1 MTPHPDLTPPEAA
14 LPRWHLPV
22 DPAAYPRVEALTPA
36 MRDAV
41 AELVSRHAAGRQIRW
56 HALPAVLHPLI
67 APLLAVI
74 DTFGYTRDSHCDIL
88 YVLVCVMH
96 QQQQPFWHW
105 STTTWLALLNA
116 DSHHSH
122 FAAIS
127 SYRQCLFLIAYTLCA
142 FPEAERVTLLDLVLL
157 GRRIFGQERANH
169 AIERVQ
175 LVLRGWGYREKKTR
189 RVLPSVIVRC
199 LVVNRSPYLE
209 DLSLELLTR
218 LQASQPAYQS
228 HAFVQL
234 SRVLAHLGIVS
245 RPLAHGPNPRG
256 AQAIPAALT
265 GVPEEWAGW
274 CQRWRV
280 TTTRSPRSTGREY
293 YYLLKTG
300 RWLAVHHPSIT
311 SPAQWTRDL
320 AVGFV
325 AAVDKMQVGEYV
337 HGTLQANTRGRPLAP
352 RGKARWLKVVR
363 AFFCELQE
371 WGWIPRQFEP
381 RRYLVVPRA
390 VQALISPNPRVI
402 ADDIWA
408 KLLWAGLNLTLEDV
422 PKNLRQPGSGVM
434 EPWYPLEMM
443 QALALTWLFSG
454 LRVNELCRLR
464 VGGIRWQGADGGVA
478 GSNRA
483 EEAEVVCLLDVPV
496 TKTSGAF
503 TKPVDRAVG
512 EAIERWERCRPSQP
526 LVLDPKTNEA
536 VQLLFLYRGRRIG
549 QDYLNH
555 HLIPLLCRKAGV
567 PEHDARGPITS
578 HRARSTIATQ
588 LYNAKAPMTLFELQ
602 AWLGHRSPA
611 STQHYAK
618 VTPTKLTQAYQQADY
633 FARNVRT
640 IQVLIDQE
648 AVRTG
653 EAAQGL
659 PWKYYDL
666 GHGYCTYDFFEQCE
680 HRMACAKCDFYRP
693 KDTFLAL
700 LEEKQAHLLYMQQEI
715 PLTELELAV
724 VEGDLA
730 ATAQLITQLQ
740 SRPTP
745 AGSRERPAKSV
756 PEPT

>member
-1 MTPHPDLTPPEAA
+1 MSHAPDSCLPEAD
-14 LPRWHLPV
+14 LPRWQLPI
-22 DPAAYPRVEALTPA
+22 DPAAYRRVLEFTPA
-36 MRDAV
+36 MRDAL
-41 AELVSRHAAGRQIRW
+41 ADILAHQATGGHIRW
-56 HALPAVLHPLI
+56 RHLPRPLQPLVR
-67 APLLAVI
+67 PLLAVL
-74 DTFGYTRDSHCDIL
+74 DTFAYNQTSASVIL
-88 YVLVCVMH
+88 SLLFCHMH
-96 QQQQPFWHW
+96 QQQQSFWRW
-105 STTTWLALLNA
+105 STSTWLELLNA
-116 DSHHSH
+116 DAQHPNY
-122 FAAIS
+122 AEIS
-127 SYRQCLFLIAYTLCA
+127 SYRQGLFLVAYTLCV
-142 FPEAERVTLLDLVLL
+142 FPAADQVGRLDLFLL
-157 GRRIFGQERANH
+157 ARRLFGPQRVEQ

-175 LVLRGWGYREKKTR
+175 LVLRSWGYHAKKSR
-189 RVLPSVIVRC
+189 RVLPGVIIRC
-199 LVVNRSPYLE
+199 LVLNRSPYLE

-218 LQASQPAYQS
+218 LRASHAPYQS

-245 RPLAHGPNPRG
+245 RPLEHGPNPRA
-256 AQAIPAALT
+256 AQAIPTALT

-274 CQRWRV
+274 CQRWRA
-280 TTTRSPRSTGREY
+280 TTTRSPHTTGREY

-311 SPAQWTRDL
+311 SPAQWTREL
-320 AVGFV
+320 AVSFV
-325 AAVDKMQVGEYV
+325 AAVDKTQVGEYV
-337 HGTLQANTRGRPLAP
+337 HGTVAANTRGRPLAP

-371 WGWIPRQFEP
+371 WGWIGRQFEP

-390 VQALISPNPRVI
+390 VQALIGPNPRVI

-422 PKNLRQPGSGVM
+422 PKNLRQPGTRVK
-434 EPWYPLEMM
+434 EPWYPLELM
-443 QALALTWLFSG
+443 QALALAWLFSG

-464 VGGIRWQGADGGVA
+464 VGCIRWQSADGGVA
-478 GSNRA
+478 GANRGQ
-483 EEAEVVCLLDVPV
+483 EADVVCLLDVPV
-496 TKTSGAF
+496 TKTSSAF
-503 TKPVDRAVG
+503 TKPVDRVVG
-512 EAIERWERCRPSQP
+512 EAIERWEGCRPSQP
-526 LVLDPKTNEA
+526 VLLDPKTNEA
-536 VQLLFLYRGRRIG
+536 VHLLFLYRGRRLG
-549 QDYLNH
+549 QAYLNH

-567 PEHDARGPITS
+567 PEQDARGPITS

-588 LYNAKAPMTLFELQ
+588 LYNAKEPMTLFELQ

-653 EAAQGL
+653 DAAKGL

-715 PLTELELAV
+715 PLSELELAV
-724 VEGDLA
+724 VDGDLA
-730 ATAQLITQLQ
+730 ATEQLIAQLQ

-745 AGSRERPAKSV
+745 AGSRERPAESS
-756 PEPT
+756 PERA